1 MRVSNY
7 IANFLAQQGV
17 REIFMLSGTGS
28 IYLDDA
34 FAHQRDMKYVC
45 ARHEAAAVIMAE
57 AVAKLTGNIGV
68 VVSTTGPGATNAA
81 AGVVEAWVDSVPV
94 MVISGQVSSSEI
106 STHDR
111 TFGIQGFDIVS
122 HVESITKYS
131 VTVLD
136 PESIRYHLEKAV
148 HSAMT
153 GRPGPVWLDIPMDI
167 QSSQISPDDL
177 IGFIP
182 DTNDYC
188 TFDNLDDKLDE
199 FIKLLS
205 SSAKPVVIF
214 GQGIRISRTIS
225 EFKNLIE
232 LLDIPAVSARM
243 AKDILSY
250 SHRNYIGMGGYKG
263 QVPPAKILKES
274 DLILSL
280 GTSHSVSFPVDDN
293 SKLICVN
300 IDENILKKDEL
311 KIDLSIHANLKDFIP
326 LAIARI
332 KKSNLNYSHWMRKC
346 LKIKEENPVITGE
359 HLYNPINSY
368 YLLNRLDE
376 NSSERHIFVNDA
388 GSANYVSSQTLKLE
402 HGQREITSGAFY
414 SMGLAIPLAI
424 GAASCMPESQIITVT
439 GDGSI
444 ELNLQEIQT
453 INLNNLNIK
462 VFVINNGGYASI
474 RESQDSMCGG
484 RYTDDEEILNFS
496 KVADTFNMPFYFI
509 DDYQKLDEQIEDIF
523 SIDGPALIEVLC
535 DPNQNILSPY
545 EVEGNV

>member
-1 MRVSNY
+1 MKVAEY

-34 FAHQRDMKYVC
+34 FAHQREMKYVC

-57 AVAKLTGNIGV
+57 AVAKLTGRLGV
-68 VVSTTGPGATNAA
+68 AVSTTGPGATNAA
-81 AGVVEAWVDSVPV
+81 AGVVEAWVDSTPV

-131 VTVLD
+131 ATVLD
-136 PESIRYHLEKAV
+136 PSSIRYHLERAV

-153 GRPGPVWLDIPMDI
+153 GRRGPVWLDIPIDI
-167 QSSQISPDDL
+167 QSSQISPDNL
-177 IGFIP
+177 VGFTP
-182 DTNDYC
+182 DINDDIA
-188 TFDNLDDKLDE
+188 FDNLDSKLDS

-205 SSAKPVVIF
+205 SSERPSVIF
-214 GQGIRISRTIS
+214 GQGIRASNTIS

-232 LLDIPAVSARM
+232 LLDIPVVSARM
-243 AKDILSY
+243 AKDILSHSY
-250 SHRNYIGMGGYKG
+250 RNYIGMGGYKG

-300 IDENILKKDEL
+300 IDENILKKDDL
-311 KIDLSIHANLKDFIP
+311 KIDLSIHADLKDFIP
-326 LAIARI
+326 LAVSRVEN
-332 KKSNLNYSHWMRKC
+332 SNLNYSQWMRSCIKV
-346 LKIKEENPVITGE
+346 KEENPAITGD

-368 YLLNRLDE
+368 YLLSRLDE

-388 GSANYVSSQTLKLE
+388 GSANYVSSQTLKLN

-424 GAASCMPESQIITVT
+424 GAASCMPESQIIAVT

-444 ELNLQEIQT
+444 ELNLQELQT

-474 RESQDSMCGG
+474 RDSQDSMCGG

-496 KVADTFNMPFYFI
+496 KVANTFNMPFYFI
-509 DDYQKLDEQIEDIF
+509 DDYKDLDSKINQILAE
-523 SIDGPALIEVLC
+523 DGPAMIEVLC
-535 DPNQNILSPY
+535 DPSQHILSPY
-545 EVEGNV
+545 EEID

>member
-1 MRVSNY
+1 MKVAEY

-34 FAHQRDMKYVC
+34 FAHQREMKYVC

-57 AVAKLTGNIGV
+57 AVAKLTGRLGV
-68 VVSTTGPGATNAA
+68 AVSTTGPGATNAA
-81 AGVVEAWVDSVPV
+81 AGVVEAWVDSTPV

-131 VTVLD
+131 ATVLD
-136 PESIRYHLEKAV
+136 PSSIRYHLERAV

-153 GRPGPVWLDIPMDI
+153 GRHGPVWLDIPMDI
-167 QSSQISPDDL
+167 QSSQISPDNL
-177 IGFIP
+177 VGFTP
-182 DTNDYC
+182 DINDDIA
-188 TFDNLDDKLDE
+188 FDNLDSKLDS

-205 SSAKPVVIF
+205 SSERPSVIF
-214 GQGIRISRTIS
+214 GQGIRASNTIS

-232 LLDIPAVSARM
+232 LLDIPVVSARM
-243 AKDILSY
+243 AKDILSHSY
-250 SHRNYIGMGGYKG
+250 RNYIGMGGYKG

-300 IDENILKKDEL
+300 IDENILKKDDL
-311 KIDLSIHANLKDFIP
+311 KIDLSIHADLKDFIP
-326 LAIARI
+326 LAVSRVEN
-332 KKSNLNYSHWMRKC
+332 SNLNYSQWMRSCIKV
-346 LKIKEENPVITGE
+346 KEENPAITGD

-368 YLLNRLDE
+368 YLLSRLDE

-388 GSANYVSSQTLKLE
+388 GSANFVSSQTLKLN

-424 GAASCMPESQIITVT
+424 GAASCMPESQIIAVT

-444 ELNLQEIQT
+444 ELNLQELQT

-474 RESQDSMCGG
+474 RDSQDSMCGG

-496 KVADTFNMPFYFI
+496 KVANTFNMPFYFI
-509 DDYQKLDEQIEDIF
+509 DDYKDLDSKINQILAE
-523 SIDGPALIEVLC
+523 DGPAMIEVLC
-535 DPNQNILSPY
+535 DPNQHILSPY
-545 EVEGNV
+545 EEID

>member
-1 MRVSNY
+1 MKVAEY

-34 FAHQRDMKYVC
+34 FAHQREMKYVC

-57 AVAKLTGNIGV
+57 AVAKLTGRLGV
-68 VVSTTGPGATNAA
+68 AVSTTGPGATNAA
-81 AGVVEAWVDSVPV
+81 AGVVEAWVDSTPV

-131 VTVLD
+131 ATVLD
-136 PESIRYHLEKAV
+136 PSSIRYHLERAV

-153 GRPGPVWLDIPMDI
+153 GRRGPVWLDIPIDI
-167 QSSQISPDDL
+167 QSSQISPDNL
-177 IGFIP
+177 VGFTP
-182 DTNDYC
+182 DINDDIA
-188 TFDNLDDKLDE
+188 FDNLDSKLDS

-205 SSAKPVVIF
+205 SSERPSVIF
-214 GQGIRISRTIS
+214 GQGIRASNTIS

-232 LLDIPAVSARM
+232 LLDIPVVSARM
-243 AKDILSY
+243 AKDILSHSY
-250 SHRNYIGMGGYKG
+250 RNYIGMGGYKG

-300 IDENILKKDEL
+300 IDENILKKDDL
-311 KIDLSIHANLKDFIP
+311 KIDLSIHADLKDFIP
-326 LAIARI
+326 LAVSRVEN
-332 KKSNLNYSHWMRKC
+332 SNLNYSQWMRSCIKV
-346 LKIKEENPVITGE
+346 KEENPAITGD

-368 YLLNRLDE
+368 YLLSRLDE

-388 GSANYVSSQTLKLE
+388 GSANYVSSQTLKLN

-424 GAASCMPESQIITVT
+424 GAASCMPESQIIAVT

-444 ELNLQEIQT
+444 ELNLQELQT

-474 RESQDSMCGG
+474 RDSQDSMCGG

-496 KVADTFNMPFYFI
+496 KVANTFNMPFYFI
-509 DDYQKLDEQIEDIF
+509 DDYKDLDSKINQILAE
-523 SIDGPALIEVLC
+523 DGPALIEVLC
-535 DPNQNILSPY
+535 DPSQHILSPY
-545 EVEGNV
+545 EEIN

>member
-1 MRVSNY
+1 MKVAEY

-34 FAHQRDMKYVC
+34 FAHQREMKYVC

-57 AVAKLTGNIGV
+57 AVAKLTGRLGV
-68 VVSTTGPGATNAA
+68 AVSTTGPGATNAA
-81 AGVVEAWVDSVPV
+81 AGVVEAWVDSTPV

-131 VTVLD
+131 ATVLD
-136 PESIRYHLEKAV
+136 PSSIRYHLERAV

-153 GRPGPVWLDIPMDI
+153 GRRGPVWLDIPMDI
-167 QSSQISPDDL
+167 QSSQISPDNL
-177 IGFIP
+177 VGFTP
-182 DTNDYC
+182 DINDDIA
-188 TFDNLDDKLDE
+188 FDNLDSKLDS

-205 SSAKPVVIF
+205 SSERPSVIF
-214 GQGIRISRTIS
+214 GQGIRASNTIS

-232 LLDIPAVSARM
+232 LLDIPVVSARM
-243 AKDILSY
+243 AKDILSHSY
-250 SHRNYIGMGGYKG
+250 RNYIGMGGYKG

-300 IDENILKKDEL
+300 IDENILKKDDL
-311 KIDLSIHANLKDFIP
+311 KIDLSIHADLKDFIP
-326 LAIARI
+326 LAVSRVEN
-332 KKSNLNYSHWMRKC
+332 SNLNYSQWMRSCIKV
-346 LKIKEENPVITGE
+346 KEENPAITGD

-368 YLLNRLDE
+368 YLLSRLDE

-388 GSANYVSSQTLKLE
+388 GSANFVSSQTLKLN

-424 GAASCMPESQIITVT
+424 GAASCMPESQIIAVT

-444 ELNLQEIQT
+444 ELNLQELQT

-474 RESQDSMCGG
+474 RDSQDSMCGG

-496 KVADTFNMPFYFI
+496 KVANTFNMPFYFI
-509 DDYQKLDEQIEDIF
+509 DDYKDLDSKINQILAE
-523 SIDGPALIEVLC
+523 DGPAMIEVLC
-535 DPNQNILSPY
+535 DPSQHILSPY
-545 EVEGNV
+545 EEID

>member
-1 MRVSNY
+1 MKVADY
-7 IANFLAQQGV
+7 IANFLAEQGV

-34 FAHQRDMKYVC
+34 FAHQREMKYVC

-57 AVAKLTGNIGV
+57 AVAKLTGGLGV

-136 PESIRYHLEKAV
+136 PLSIRYHLERAV

-153 GRPGPVWLDIPMDI
+153 GRRGPVWLDIPMNV
-167 QSSQISPDDL
+167 QSSQISPDEL
-177 IGFIP
+177 VGFTP
-182 DTNDYC
+182 DASDDIS
-188 TFDNLDDKLDE
+188 FDNLDRKLDK

-205 SSAKPVVIF
+205 SSERPSVIF
-214 GQGIRISRTIS
+214 GQGIRASSTIS

-243 AKDILSY
+243 AKDIFPHSY
-250 SHRNYIGMGGYKG
+250 RHYIGMGGYKG

-280 GTSHSVSFPVDDN
+280 GTSHSVSFPVADN

-300 IDENILKKDEL
+300 IDENILKKDDL
-311 KIDLSIHANLKDFIP
+311 KIDLSIHADLKDFIP
-326 LAIARI
+326 LAVSRVEN
-332 KKSNLNYSHWMRKC
+332 SNLNYSQWMRRC
-346 LKIKEENPVITGE
+346 LKVKEENPAITGE

-368 YLLNRLDE
+368 YLLSRLDE

-388 GSANYVSSQTLKLE
+388 GSANYVSSQTLKLN

-414 SMGLAIPLAI
+414 SMGVAVPLAI
-424 GAASCMPESQIITVT
+424 GASVTRPEAQVIVVT
-439 GDGSI
+439 G
-444 ELNLQEIQT
+444 EI
-453 INLNNLNIK
+453 
-462 VFVINNGGYASI
+462 
-474 RESQDSMCGG
+474 G
-484 RYTDDEEILNFS
+484 RAH
-496 KVADTFNMPFYFI
+496 V
-509 DDYQKLDEQIEDIF
+509 
-523 SIDGPALIEVLC
+523 
-535 DPNQNILSPY
+535 
-545 EVEGNV
+545 

>member
-1 MRVSNY
+1 MKVAEY

-34 FAHQRDMKYVC
+34 FAHQREMKYVC

-57 AVAKLTGNIGV
+57 AVAKLTGRLGV
-68 VVSTTGPGATNAA
+68 AVSTTGPGATNAA
-81 AGVVEAWVDSVPV
+81 AGVVEAWVDSAPV

-131 VTVLD
+131 ATVLD
-136 PESIRYHLEKAV
+136 PSSIRYHLERAV

-153 GRPGPVWLDIPMDI
+153 GRRGPVWLDIPIDI
-167 QSSQISPDDL
+167 QSSQISPDNL
-177 IGFIP
+177 VGFTP
-182 DTNDYC
+182 DINDDIA
-188 TFDNLDDKLDE
+188 FDNLDSKLDS

-205 SSAKPVVIF
+205 SSERPSVIF
-214 GQGIRISRTIS
+214 GQGIRASNTIS

-232 LLDIPAVSARM
+232 LLDIPVVSARM
-243 AKDILSY
+243 AKDILSHSY
-250 SHRNYIGMGGYKG
+250 RNYIGMGGYKG

-300 IDENILKKDEL
+300 IDENILKKDDL
-311 KIDLSIHANLKDFIP
+311 KIDLSIHADLKDFIP
-326 LAIARI
+326 LAVSRVEN
-332 KKSNLNYSHWMRKC
+332 SNLNYSQWMRSCIKV
-346 LKIKEENPVITGE
+346 KEENPAITGD

-368 YLLNRLDE
+368 YLLSRLDE

-388 GSANYVSSQTLKLE
+388 GSANYVSSQTLKLN

-424 GAASCMPESQIITVT
+424 GAASCMPESQIIAVT

-444 ELNLQEIQT
+444 ELNLQELQT

-474 RESQDSMCGG
+474 RDSQDSMCGG

-496 KVADTFNMPFYFI
+496 KVANTFNMPFYFI
-509 DDYQKLDEQIEDIF
+509 DDYKDLDSKINQILAE
-523 SIDGPALIEVLC
+523 DGPALIEVLC
-535 DPNQNILSPY
+535 DPSQHILSPY
-545 EVEGNV
+545 EEIN

>member
-1 MRVSNY
+1 MKVAEY

-34 FAHQRDMKYVC
+34 FAHQREMKYVC

-57 AVAKLTGNIGV
+57 AVAKLTGRLGV
-68 VVSTTGPGATNAA
+68 AVSTTGPGATNAA
-81 AGVVEAWVDSVPV
+81 AGVVEAWVDSAPV

-131 VTVLD
+131 ATVLD
-136 PESIRYHLEKAV
+136 PSSIRYHLERAV

-153 GRPGPVWLDIPMDI
+153 GRRGPVWLDIPMDI
-167 QSSQISPDDL
+167 QSSQISPDNL
-177 IGFIP
+177 VGFTP
-182 DTNDYC
+182 DINDDIA
-188 TFDNLDDKLDE
+188 FDNLDSKLDS

-205 SSAKPVVIF
+205 SSERPSVIF
-214 GQGIRISRTIS
+214 GQGIRASNTIS

-232 LLDIPAVSARM
+232 LLDIPVVSARM
-243 AKDILSY
+243 AKDILSHSY
-250 SHRNYIGMGGYKG
+250 RNYIGMGGYKG

-300 IDENILKKDEL
+300 IDENILKKDDL
-311 KIDLSIHANLKDFIP
+311 KIDLSIHADLKDFIP
-326 LAIARI
+326 LAVSRVEN
-332 KKSNLNYSHWMRKC
+332 SNLNYSQWMRSCIKV
-346 LKIKEENPVITGE
+346 KEENPAITGD

-368 YLLNRLDE
+368 YLLSRLDE

-388 GSANYVSSQTLKLE
+388 GSANFVSSQTLKLN

-424 GAASCMPESQIITVT
+424 GAASCMPESQIIAVT

-444 ELNLQEIQT
+444 ELNLQELQT

-474 RESQDSMCGG
+474 RDSQDSMCGG

-496 KVADTFNMPFYFI
+496 KVANTFNMPFYFI
-509 DDYQKLDEQIEDIF
+509 DDYKDLDSKINQILAE
-523 SIDGPALIEVLC
+523 DGPAMIEVLC
-535 DPNQNILSPY
+535 DPSQHILSPY
-545 EVEGNV
+545 EEID

>member
-1 MRVSNY
+1 MKVAEY

-34 FAHQRDMKYVC
+34 FAHQREMKYVC

-57 AVAKLTGNIGV
+57 AVAKLTGRLGV
-68 VVSTTGPGATNAA
+68 AVSTTGPGATNAA
-81 AGVVEAWVDSVPV
+81 AGVVEAWVDSTPV

-131 VTVLD
+131 ATVLD
-136 PESIRYHLEKAV
+136 PSSIRYHLERAV

-153 GRPGPVWLDIPMDI
+153 GRHGPVWLDIPMDI
-167 QSSQISPDDL
+167 QSSQISPDNL
-177 IGFIP
+177 VGFTP
-182 DTNDYC
+182 DINDDIA
-188 TFDNLDDKLDE
+188 FDNLDSKLDS

-205 SSAKPVVIF
+205 SSERPSVIF
-214 GQGIRISRTIS
+214 GQGIRASNTIS

-232 LLDIPAVSARM
+232 LLDIPVVSARM
-243 AKDILSY
+243 AKDILSHSY
-250 SHRNYIGMGGYKG
+250 RNYIGMGGYKG

-300 IDENILKKDEL
+300 IDENILKKDDL
-311 KIDLSIHANLKDFIP
+311 KIDLSIHADLKDFIP
-326 LAIARI
+326 LAVSRVEN
-332 KKSNLNYSHWMRKC
+332 SNLNYSQWMRSCIKV
-346 LKIKEENPVITGE
+346 KEENPAITGD

-368 YLLNRLDE
+368 YLLSRLDE

-388 GSANYVSSQTLKLE
+388 GSANFVSSQTLKLN

-424 GAASCMPESQIITVT
+424 GAASCMPESQIIAVT

-444 ELNLQEIQT
+444 ELNLQELQT

-474 RESQDSMCGG
+474 RDSQDSMCGG

-496 KVADTFNMPFYFI
+496 KVANTFNMPFYFI
-509 DDYQKLDEQIEDIF
+509 DDYKDLDSKINQILAE
-523 SIDGPALIEVLC
+523 DGPAMIEVLC
-535 DPNQNILSPY
+535 DPSQHILSPY
-545 EVEGNV
+545 EEID

>member
-1 MRVSNY
+1 MKVAEY

-34 FAHQRDMKYVC
+34 FAHQREMKYVC

-57 AVAKLTGNIGV
+57 AVAKLTGRLGV
-68 VVSTTGPGATNAA
+68 AVSTTGPGATNAA
-81 AGVVEAWVDSVPV
+81 AGVVEAWVDSTPV

-131 VTVLD
+131 ATVLD
-136 PESIRYHLEKAV
+136 PSSIRYHLERAV

-153 GRPGPVWLDIPMDI
+153 GRRGPVWLDIPMDI
-167 QSSQISPDDL
+167 QSSQISPDNL
-177 IGFIP
+177 VGFTP
-182 DTNDYC
+182 DINDDIA
-188 TFDNLDDKLDE
+188 FDNLDSKLDS

-205 SSAKPVVIF
+205 SSERPSVIF
-214 GQGIRISRTIS
+214 GQGIRASNTIS

-232 LLDIPAVSARM
+232 LLDIPVVSARM
-243 AKDILSY
+243 AKDILSHSY
-250 SHRNYIGMGGYKG
+250 RNYIGMGGYKG

-300 IDENILKKDEL
+300 IDENILKKDDL
-311 KIDLSIHANLKDFIP
+311 KIDLSIHADLKDFIP
-326 LAIARI
+326 LAVSRVEN
-332 KKSNLNYSHWMRKC
+332 SNLNYSQWMRSCIKV
-346 LKIKEENPVITGE
+346 KEENPAITGD

-368 YLLNRLDE
+368 YLLSRLDE

-388 GSANYVSSQTLKLE
+388 GSANFVSSQTLKLN

-424 GAASCMPESQIITVT
+424 GAASCMPESQIIAVT

-444 ELNLQEIQT
+444 ELNLQELQT

-474 RESQDSMCGG
+474 RDSQDSMCGG

-496 KVADTFNMPFYFI
+496 KVANTFNMPFYFI
-509 DDYQKLDEQIEDIF
+509 DDYKDLDSKINQILAE
-523 SIDGPALIEVLC
+523 DGPAMIEVLC
-535 DPNQNILSPY
+535 DPNQHILSPY
-545 EVEGNV
+545 EEID